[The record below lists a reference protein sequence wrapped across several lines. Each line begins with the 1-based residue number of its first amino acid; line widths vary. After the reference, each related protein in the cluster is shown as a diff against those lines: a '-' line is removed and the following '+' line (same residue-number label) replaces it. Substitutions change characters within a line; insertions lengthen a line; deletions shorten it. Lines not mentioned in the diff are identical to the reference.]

1 MEDLREEYD
10 GELNPDAV
18 DAKAP
23 LSMLETWIHDAQM
36 AGLSDPTAM
45 CLATLGPDGGPRSRM
60 VLCKGVEGNKVR
72 FFTNLTSDKAQ
83 QLHADARA
91 SLTFWW
97 SDADRSARLVGRVE
111 PVGRKEVEDYFAS
124 RPRASQLGAWVSDQ
138 SSPIADR
145 DALEA
150 KRSDVHARFEGKDV
164 PCPPHWGGFR
174 FLAHEVEYWA
184 GRPARLHDR
193 IRLTLNDGVWSKQR
207 LQP

>member
-10 GELNPDAV
+10 GKLNPDAV
-18 DAKAP
+18 DLNAP
-23 LSMLETWIHDAQM
+23 LAMLETWIHDAQM

-60 VLCKGVEGNKVR
+60 VLCKGVHGASVR

-83 QLHADARA
+83 QLHADERA

-97 SDADRSARLVGRVE
+97 PDADRSVRLVVRVE
-111 PVGRKEVEDYFAS
+111 PLGRADVEAYFAT

-145 DALEA
+145 SALEA
-150 KRSDVHARFEGKDV
+150 KREDVHARFEGSDV
-164 PCPPHWGGFR
+164 PCPPHWGGFIAH
-174 FLAHEVEYWA
+174 AHEVEYWA

-193 IRLTLNDGVWSKQR
+193 IRLRLDDGVWTKER